1 VLDFHCGQTQHEP
14 IVVLQRRVLIDST
27 AAVEAAWRAFAGWYA
42 LAAAELLEV
51 ADGWRSRDVV
61 ERFADRLPVPVG
73 EALARLLAGEC
84 PMAVLPGA
92 VAVTT
97 ASTS

>member
-73 EALARLLAGEC
+73 EGAGPAAGRRVPDGGAARCGH
-84 PMAVLPGA
+84 GDHR
-92 VAVTT
+92 
-97 ASTS
+97 